1 MSSNFKIE
9 TNLSPQKLNSDL
21 DNKSQNLQIQFSHNN
36 GSQKEPSIKSQ
47 DNQSINQ
54 SDYSNLN
61 DSDILS
67 ISKTD
72 SSLSASSFQI
82 MKNQQDNKDE
92 SSNLLIS
99 FSNISEADPRLT
111 TSKNNTS
118 IINNNVDNSNLSS
131 SIVCKNKDNKDKD
144 SSLTPSVCNYYLHSN
159 NNTPCSHCSND
170 EVNIGSNIKIK
181 QCNLNVIYNNL
192 NNTNNNSCGI
202 TGSSKSKKTPIKYT
216 KSQLNKTDDGDSGK
230 KNLINLFNE
239 SNNVNQIDFLSNLK
253 IKEENFNSNSKPNL
267 TSKNGDNLKI
277 ENINHIEYVSNN
289 TNNTNNNLKFEVRNC
304 SNFSFDIT
312 KQIQTSN
319 TNTINNETHN
329 SNIDNSGKPIECLS
343 PKFSNG
349 FQLTPSSNTS
359 QSTKEKSNQQ
369 KKSTNH
375 TKYISSFTLLPSK
388 IIKSSSTNKLN
399 KHKSSVSLSKSK
411 GKDKNYS
418 KRTTFNSKISNIL
431 GSHLNFLKIKPKSA
445 TKKPNNSSKN
455 SSLEKKS
462 NSTNN
467 STKKNHSNTINFI
480 HNIKPL
486 AFLTGFNEDSKK
498 LHFKDLIKAK
508 PKFSPS
514 PLNKK
519 EKIRNTNHKD
529 TKTFSSNR
537 TVFTRINKV
546 KNESP
551 KSAAYLNMTTQNNN
565 NSLYSEYNTTKCVMI
580 TNPNNI
586 TNINNHCM
594 NTTIKKPLK
603 VIQNFSNYKKKS
615 ELNRKNNHLTNQNTK
630 KNGNINSVLRN
641 KHIISAKL
649 NKVGG
654 DQESNFNLEDY

>member
-9 TNLSPQKLNSDL
+9 TNLPPQNLNSDL
-21 DNKSQNLQIQFSHNN
+21 DNKNQNLQIQLCLNN

-47 DNQSINQ
+47 ENQSVNQ

-61 DSDILS
+61 NSDILS

-92 SSNLLIS
+92 TSNLLIS

-118 IINNNVDNSNLSS
+118 TINNNNNVDNSNLSS
-131 SIVCKNKDNKDKD
+131 SIVCKNKDNKD

-192 NNTNNNSCGI
+192 NNTNNNSSGI

-239 SNNVNQIDFLSNLK
+239 SNVSQIDFLSNLK
-253 IKEENFNSNSKPNL
+253 IKEENFNINSKSNFTL
-267 TSKNGDNLKI
+267 KNGDNLKV

-289 TNNTNNNLKFEVRNC
+289 TNHTTNNLKFEVRNC

-319 TNTINNETHN
+319 TNTINNESHS
-329 SNIDNSGKPIECLS
+329 SNIDNSSKPIEYLS
-343 PKFSNG
+343 PKFNNG
-349 FQLTPSSNTS
+349 FQLTPSSNAS

-369 KKSTNH
+369 KKITNH
-375 TKYISSFTLLPSK
+375 TKYISSFSLLPSK

-399 KHKSSVSLSKSK
+399 KHKPSASLSKSK
-411 GKDKNYS
+411 GKDKKYS
-418 KRTTFNSKISNIL
+418 KGITFNSKISNIL

-445 TKKPNNSSKN
+445 TKKPNNTSSKN

-467 STKKNHSNTINFI
+467 STKKTQSNTINFI

-486 AFLTGFNEDSKK
+486 AFLTGYNEDSKK
-498 LHFKDLIKAK
+498 IQFKDLIKIK

-514 PLNKK
+514 PLTKK
-519 EKIRNTNHKD
+519 QKNRTSSQKEPKV
-529 TKTFSSNR
+529 FSTSR

-551 KSAAYLNMTTQNNN
+551 KNVYLNMTTQNNN
-565 NSLYSEYNTTKCVMI
+565 NSLYSEYNTTKCVMN

-586 TNINNHCM
+586 SNLNNQCM

-603 VIQNFSNYKKKS
+603 VIQNFSNYRKKS
-615 ELNRKNNHLTNQNTK
+615 ELNHKNNHLTNQNSK
-630 KNGNINSVLRN
+630 KNGNTNSVLRN
-641 KHIISAKL
+641 KHIISTKL

-654 DQESNFNLEDY
+654 DQESNFILDDY